1 MDHIAIDLGGRES
14 QICVRREDGEIAE
27 ELRYATRNLPAW
39 LKRRAKGRVIL
50 ETSAEAFGI
59 ADAAVAAGHEVRIV
73 PAHLVR
79 TLGVGARGI
88 KTDKRDARALSEVS
102 CRIDLPSVHLPTHL
116 SRRYKALCGARDTL
130 VETRTKCIN
139 GVHSW
144 LRTQLTNVRSGQSKR
159 FPDRVRNKLLNEET
173 GMPSFVDGQLTVVD
187 EMSKQIAI
195 YDQEIEHAAKN
206 DEICRRLMTVPGVG
220 PITSLR
226 FRAALDDI
234 ARFEGAHA
242 VGAYLGL
249 TPGEDSSSDRK
260 RRTKITKAGPSRVR
274 RVLVQ
279 ASWTLIRTRPND
291 PIVQWATAVAQRRGH
306 RVAVVALARKLAGV
320 LYAIW
325 RDGSSY
331 DPAHGQVPRTDEEVK
346 DELASLVGSAAP

>member
-1 MDHIAIDLGGRES
+1 MDHVAIDLGGRES
-14 QICVRREDGEIAE
+14 QICVRREDGEIIE
-27 ELRYATRNLPAW
+27 ELRYATRDLPAW
-39 LKRRAKGRVIL
+39 LGRRPKSRVIV
-50 ETSAEAFGI
+50 ETSAEAFGV

-102 CRIDLPSVHLPTHL
+102 CRIDLPSVHLPTQL
-116 SRRYKALCGARDTL
+116 SRHYKALCGARDTL

-144 LRTQLTNVRSGQSKR
+144 MRTQLTTVRSGQSKR
-159 FPDRVRNKLLNEET
+159 FPDRVRDKFLKEPS
-173 GMPSFVDGQLTVVD
+173 GMPRFIDGQLEVI
-187 EMSKQIAI
+187 EAMNEQIAI
-195 YDQEIEHAAKN
+195 YDKEIEDAAKR
-206 DEICRRLMTVPGVG
+206 DEVCKRLMTVPGVG

-234 ARFEGAHA
+234 ARFHGAHA

-249 TPGEDSSSDRK
+249 TPGEDSSSLRV
-260 RRTKITKAGPSRVR
+260 RRTRLTKAGPPQVR

-279 ASWTLIRTRPND
+279 ASWTLIRTRPKD
-291 PIVQWATAVAQRRGH
+291 PIVQWANAVADRRGH

-325 RDGSSY
+325 RDGSNY
-331 DPAHGQVPRTDEEVK
+331 EPDHARMLPASDAVK
-346 DELASLVGSAAP
+346 DELAPLVGSAAP